1 MLRSAL
7 TLLRQF
13 EEISETEHYW
23 FKGRMAANVRF
34 LAALLLTL
42 AITGCTDD
50 VQSID
55 ANQTTSSG
63 QSYTPPLIERV
74 VPVFT
79 PVINVP
85 QGSKRLLSWDVEQ
98 AILRGAGA
106 RDQWFVTNTQPGQVN
121 LTVVVR
127 SHQARVKVLYN
138 TEKVSINLVDSTN
151 LMQSGNKIHRN
162 YNKWVVLLQREI
174 ETELLK
180 KAGGSNS

>member
-1 MLRSAL
+1 
-7 TLLRQF
+7 
-13 EEISETEHYW
+13 
-23 FKGRMAANVRF
+23 MAANKR
-34 LAALLLTL
+34 LSAALFLTL
-42 AITGCTDD
+42 AITGCTSD
-50 VQSID
+50 VQSLD
-55 ANQTTSSG
+55 ANRTTSSG

-85 QGSKRLLSWDVEQ
+85 QGPKRLSSSDVEQ

-106 RDQWFVTNTQPGQVN
+106 RDQWFVTNKQPGQVD

-138 TEKVSINLVDSTN
+138 TNTVSINLVDSTN
-151 LMQSGNKIHRN
+151 LMQSVDKIHRN
-162 YNKWVVLLQREI
+162 YNKWVILLQREI